1 MFNINPME
9 ILALLFLSTFVEGFV
24 KYLFDVLTGVTDG
37 GMANGKLEWLKPYTH
52 FLALGLGV
60 ALAIAYHVDIPTM
73 FGLTT
78 NHVFVNYIV
87 SGIAIGRGSN
97 YLNDLISS
105 VRRPAAPVVVT
116 GTNITGNNNSNNG

>member
-1 MFNINPME
+1 MPNINPME
-9 ILALLFLSTFVEGFV
+9 ILAMLFLSTFVEGFV
-24 KYLFDVLTGVTDG
+24 KYLFDVITGVADG
-37 GMANGKLEWLKPYTH
+37 ESDSGRFAWLKKYTH

-60 ALAIAYHVDIPTM
+60 GLAVAYKVDIPTM

-78 NHVFVNYIV
+78 THTLVNYIV

-105 VRRPAAPVVVT
+105 VRRSSAP
-116 GTNITGNNNSNNG
+116 NNG